1 MKTSPMIFS
10 LRSSSSWVTCLTKSC
25 LRRWTDRR
33 IPRTQN
39 IVKPRIN
46 NLRFNDIP
54 GITINI
60 RFPGKSYS
68 KMYEAEPR
76 FNDIRF
82 NPIRPGFFWSSSG
95 GGGGEASKAPPHLH
109 KSESIAANDM
119 KLLG

>member
-10 LRSSSSWVTCLTKSC
+10 LRSSSSWVTCLTESC

-39 IVKPRIN
+39 TVKSRFN

-54 GITINI
+54 GITINS

-82 NPIRPGFFWSSSG
+82 NPIRPGFFGVLGRG
-95 GGGGEASKAPPHLH
+95 GGGASKAPPHLH
-109 KSESIAANDM
+109 KSESIAAIDM

>member
-1 MKTSPMIFS
+1 MKSRF
-10 LRSSSSWVTCLTKSC
+10 
-25 LRRWTDRR
+25 
-33 IPRTQN
+33 
-39 IVKPRIN
+39 N

-82 NPIRPGFFWSSSG
+82 NPIRPGLFLEFL
-95 GGGGEASKAPPHLH
+95 GGGGEATKAPPHLH
-109 KSESIAANDM
+109 KSESIAAIDM
-119 KLLG
+119 KLGG